1 MGPGSRNDRSVDG
14 AEGWKQGQLDVHESR
29 IVAMSRKLPFHKSF
43 WIAVRGVCEATIT
56 ERNLRIQLIIAIFVT
71 SLGASMGLTSV
82 EWACVILSMGLVL
95 AAEIMNT
102 AIEALVN
109 LLEPQVR
116 EEARQAKDFAAGSVL
131 VTSLTAAL
139 VGAVVLGKALI
150 RLLYES
156 S

>member
-1 MGPGSRNDRSVDG
+1 
-14 AEGWKQGQLDVHESR
+14 
-29 IVAMSRKLPFHKSF
+29 
-43 WIAVRGVCEATIT
+43 
-56 ERNLRIQLIIAIFVT
+56 
-71 SLGASMGLTSV
+71 MGLTSV

-150 RLLYES
+150 RLLNES